1 MNDLTRK
8 AQIMHDRLFILRNGQ
23 IHEGRRYL
31 RKEDGRTFQTVFYIH
46 STRCDPAGYARFAT
60 DDPAMNA
67 AAETMLSAMVD
78 EAASIEEAR
87 RRYTP
92 DGSMN

>member
-1 MNDLTRK
+1 
-8 AQIMHDRLFILRNGQ
+8 MHDRLFILRNGQ

-31 RKEDGRTFQTVFYIH
+31 RKEDGRTFQTVFYVR

-67 AAETMLSAMVD
+67 AAETMLAAMVD
-78 EAASIEEAR
+78 EAARVEEAR
-87 RRYTP
+87 WRYTL
-92 DGSMN
+92 DGSGSVN

>member
-1 MNDLTRK
+1 
-8 AQIMHDRLFILRNGQ
+8 MHDRLFILRNGQ

-31 RKEDGRTFQTVFYIH
+31 RKEDGRTFQTVFYVR

-67 AAETMLSAMVD
+67 AAETMLAAMVD
-78 EAASIEEAR
+78 EAASVEEAR
-87 RRYTP
+87 RRYAL
-92 DGSMN
+92 DGNGSMN